1 MRHFKKLLNGII
13 EYDGRHSISSL
24 NASQIETRDVS
35 NDIKYI
41 RNTNWT
47 CEELL
52 KLNRDFL
59 KSIAKKSG
67 AGFLII
73 DDTVIEKQGK
83 PKKIEGLGWH
93 YSHSKGRTVYGH
105 CLVTSHYR
113 MGDVSFPYD
122 FRFYLNET
130 VASESGKVFKTKPEI
145 ACELIEKFESFKD
158 EKVYCLVDSWYTSEK
173 VVKAAKEREFELIG
187 ALKSN
192 RVFQFTEHG
201 KKHKLST
208 YVKNLRNT
216 SFEKVE
222 LKGEA
227 FKVRR
232 IEVWLKGIGNA
243 VILISKRIKDGSK
256 MFILSTDMNLSN
268 EDILKYYSH
277 RWDIEVGYLYC
288 KDRLGMNQY
297 QMRKLK
303 AIGKYC
309 ALVFAAYTLLES
321 LRVSNNEQSLGQSR
335 QYFKI
340 MKKREYIDQVIILHN
355 KGVSKKDIYKK
366 LKLVA

>member
-1 MRHFKKLLNGII
+1 M
-13 EYDGRHSISSL
+13 S
-24 NASQIETRDVS
+24 
-35 NDIKYI
+35 
-41 RNTNWT
+41 
-47 CEELL
+47 
-52 KLNRDFL
+52 
-59 KSIAKKSG
+59 KKSG
-67 AGFLII
+67 TGFLII

-113 MGDVSFPYD
+113 HGEVSFPYD
-122 FRFYLNET
+122 FQFYLNKK
-130 VASESGKVFKTKPEI
+130 VANKSGQDFKTKVDI
-145 ACELIEKFESFKD
+145 GCELIDGFESFRE
-158 EKVYCLVDSWYTSEK
+158 EKIYCLTDSWYTSEK
-173 VVKAAKEREFELIG
+173 IVNSVKSREIELIG

-192 RVFQFTEHG
+192 RVFQFNKHG
-201 KKHKLST
+201 RKHKLST
-208 YVKNLRNT
+208 YVKNLRNS
-216 SFEKVE
+216 SFEKIE

-232 IEVWLKGIGNA
+232 IEVWLKGIGNT
-243 VILISKRIKDGSK
+243 VILISKRVKDGSK

-268 EDILKYYSH
+268 EDILKYYSY

-288 KDRLGMNQY
+288 KDRLGMGEY

-309 ALVFAAYTLLES
+309 ALIFSAYTLLES
-321 LRVSNNEQSLGQSR
+321 LRISNKEQSLGKSR

-340 MKKREYIDQVIILHN
+340 VRKREYVDQVIN
-355 KGVSKKDIYKK
+355 MFRKGVSKKDIYKK

>member
-1 MRHFKKLLNGII
+1 MRHFRKMLTGII
-13 EYDGRHSISSL
+13 EYEGRHTISNL
-24 NASQIETRDVS
+24 NLNQLDTVDVS
-35 NDIKYI
+35 NDIKFI
-41 RNTNWT
+41 RDTAWT
-47 CEELL
+47 CENVL
-52 KLNRDFL
+52 KLNRDYL
-59 KSIAKKSG
+59 KNIAKKSNT
-67 AGFLII
+67 GFLII

-83 PKKIEGLGWH
+83 PKKIECLGWH
-93 YSHSKGRTVYGH
+93 YSHSRSRTVYGH

-113 MGDVSFPYD
+113 TGEVSFPYD
-122 FRFYLNET
+122 LQFYLNKN
-130 VASESGKVFKTKPEI
+130 VATDYGKIFKTKPEI
-145 ACELIEKFESFKD
+145 ACELIEKFESFSR
-158 EKVYCLVDSWYTSEK
+158 EKIYCLVDSWYTSVK
-173 VVKAAKEREFELIG
+173 VVEAAKNREFELIG

-208 YVKNLRNT
+208 YVKNLKNT
-216 SFEKVE
+216 SFEEVA

-243 VILISKRIKDGSK
+243 VILISKRVKDGSK

-268 EDILKYYSH
+268 EEILKYYSY
-277 RWDIEVGYLYC
+277 RWDIEIGYLYC
-288 KDRLGMNQY
+288 KDRLGMGQY

-321 LRVSNNEQSLGQSR
+321 LRVSNNEQSLGKSR

-340 MKKREYIDQVIILHN
+340 MKKREYVDQVITLYK
-355 KGVSKKDIYKK
+355 KGVAKRDIYQK